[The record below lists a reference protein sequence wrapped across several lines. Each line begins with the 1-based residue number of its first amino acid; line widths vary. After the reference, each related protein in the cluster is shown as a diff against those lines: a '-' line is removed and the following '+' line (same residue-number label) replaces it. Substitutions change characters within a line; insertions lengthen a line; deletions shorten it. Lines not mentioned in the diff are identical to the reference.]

1 MQKSKVVSLTVR
13 IYENRFIS
21 LIGIQDQDRFFLGNI
36 AIINRTWTSQRTILL
51 TRTVHMIRFEICY
64 AFILAISVII
74 TFNDTF
80 AFIISQNIRAYDM
93 THAT

>member
-21 LIGIQDQDRFFLGNI
+21 LIGIQDQDSFFLRNI
-36 AIINRTWTSQRTILL
+36 TIINRTRTSKRTILL